1 MSVYKK
7 SFVVLAFL
15 AALLLYGCDG
25 ESISLEEALVA
36 ESGVSETGLEGAL
49 EEGAGTDAVEEHGTV
64 YVYVCGA
71 VRKPGVYALTSG
83 SRVIAAIEAAGGF
96 LPDAAREA
104 VNLAKVVTDES
115 QITVPDITQQELMV
129 REESRE
135 RLGYINLNTATV
147 EELCTLSGI
156 GETRAQAILAYRR
169 EIGGFRDIT
178 QLLEVSGIGESLF
191 DNIKGNIY
199 IE

>member
-36 ESGVSETGLEGAL
+36 ESGVSEAGLEGAL

-147 EELCTLSGI
+147 DELCTLSGI